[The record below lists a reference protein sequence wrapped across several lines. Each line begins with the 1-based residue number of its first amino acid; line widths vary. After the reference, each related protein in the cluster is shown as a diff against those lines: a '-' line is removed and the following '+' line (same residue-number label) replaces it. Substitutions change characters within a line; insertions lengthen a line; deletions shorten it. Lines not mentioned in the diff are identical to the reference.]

1 MKFRTLLRNDSL
13 QTELLKK
20 GAIVSDFLISN
31 NIKWLLEHYTESTTS
46 PFDTK
51 KIITLHETLNQKLQ
65 SKVEY
70 RCINCTPFNI
80 RFKQSVQFQNFT
92 ILDSITN
99 ESKSCSLHLLTPL
112 LIEKDEFMVFKF
124 LSGAH
129 REPIPSRGKNTP
141 DYYANNREALITEFS
156 SLKIKPGQAAIFF
169 SNVPF
174 YIESRAIPLLEI
186 SILPYEARP
195 TIYEFESNVDGTFL
209 QPYETQLKPY
219 VEYLAGAKNAIENMK
234 QLRKNQYTFVPQSDK
249 EKRVLISNNSKNKL
263 TSTISAIYNFFRQ

>member
-31 NIKWLLEHYTESTTS
+31 NITWLLEHYTESATS
-46 PFDTK
+46 PFDAE
-51 KIITLHETLNQKLQ
+51 KIITLHEKLNQKLQ

-80 RFKQSVQFQNFT
+80 RFKQSAQFQNFT

-99 ESKSCSLHLLTPL
+99 ETKSCSLHLLAPL
-112 LIEKDEFMVFKF
+112 LYEKDQFLVFKF

-129 REPIPSRGKNTP
+129 REYIPFRGKNTP
-141 DYYANNREALITEFS
+141 DYYANIREKLIPAFS
-156 SLKIKPGQAAIFF
+156 SLRIKPGQAAIFF

-174 YIESRAIPLLEI
+174 YIQSRDIPLLEI

-209 QPYETQLKPY
+209 QPYETHLKPY
-219 VEYLAGAKNAIENMK
+219 IEYLAGAKNAIENMK
-234 QLRKNQYTFVPQSDK
+234 QLRKKPYTFTPQRHK
-249 EKRVLISNNSKNKL
+249 ENRVLISNNSKNKL
-263 TSTISAIYNFFRQ
+263 TSTISAISNFFRQ